1 MNIYIYG
8 GKAFT
13 NEIHKILDRSN
24 IRLKIDDGVIR
35 DVETL
40 EQIKQL
46 IKDEPYEIYLIDENR
61 IIEDDFVSKYFKF
74 LLPKNGIKKTFL
86 DKYGIGDIGLRTYD
100 DLLIYIQK
108 RLETAPRK
116 PKATQITTLE
126 DMFEAFEFDE
136 EEEQNKQNIQQTQ
149 KEETNI
155 NIEENKG
162 AKDKE

>member
-13 NEIHKILDRSN
+13 NEIHKILDRGN
-24 IRLKIDDGVIR
+24 IRLKIDDGIIK
-35 DVETL
+35 DVEDL
-40 EQIKQL
+40 EEIKQL

-61 IIEDDFVSKYFKF
+61 IIEDDFVSKYLKF

-86 DKYGIGDIGLRTYD
+86 DKYGIGDISLRSYD
-100 DLLIYIQK
+100 DLSIYIQK

-136 EEEQNKQNIQQTQ
+136 DQEQTTTNTKNEEDIS
-149 KEETNI
+149 EEDSNQ
-155 NIEENKG
+155 E

>member
-86 DKYGIGDIGLRTYD
+86 DKYGIGDISLRDYD
-100 DLLIYIQK
+100 DLVIYIDK
-108 RLETAPRK
+108 RLEAIENAK
-116 PKATQITTLE
+116 PKPYEITSIDEMLEDDTLE
-126 DMFEAFEFDE
+126 ALE
-136 EEEQNKQNIQQTQ
+136 K
-149 KEETNI
+149 K
-155 NIEENKG
+155 
-162 AKDKE
+162 